1 MEKFVNVLS
10 SLEIQLISKIMT
22 KRLQKEKLLE
32 LFVLWITQ
40 FQTPMTAKLVKLSF
54 LKNKQKEKTVCF
66 LFFDLIS
73 QDIYVC
79 CISDAHYVC
88 AKGKYL
94 AIVATTVETDKPE
107 AEIKVALDLLGKIE
121 KIFYSVSVVY
131 EPKTDG
137 KKDNLFISSSV
148 DASTHFE
155 TTAQN
160 ALDLYE
166 RITGTKFDLNKSKE
180 ERDKEMG
187 VSQEQGL

>member
-1 MEKFVNVLS
+1 LSNYHSSKTNKKKKRFGTFKFTF
-10 SLEIQLISKIMT
+10 E
-22 KRLQKEKLLE
+22 
-32 LFVLWITQ
+32 
-40 FQTPMTAKLVKLSF
+40 
-54 LKNKQKEKTVCF
+54 
-66 LFFDLIS
+66 
-73 QDIYVC
+73 DIYVC